1 MMFNNNRLLKFKNIL
16 GAALLA
22 TMTLMSCGKDDELSK
37 RENILEF
44 ETTTYSIPQSGEL
57 TMKIVTTAPVSSDVN
72 IPFTISGTAIPG
84 DDFDISADAFII
96 RAGSTIAEVKVT
108 AKPSFDLNKSFKAT
122 LGKIPSGINA
132 GNMLFTEVSIGP
144 KDILIYSFESRNLSM
159 TETVDVN
166 LTLTAAEG
174 PFISPTEMRIP
185 VELIPGTTT
194 AVEGV
199 HFSFD
204 GPKEFVVPAGKL
216 RATLK
221 LKFLKQEVGKTTI
234 ALRVAPKSNHFV
246 AGNYNRTNIK
256 IEGSNFSRL
265 KGTWKYK
272 AFTNRNWIIENIWG
286 MDDEALFPKNNTNDL
301 IIIDETTLKVQMTGD
316 LKNYFRTATITDKG
330 EVTERLQEA
339 GFPPPS
345 VKMQLVQLSTA
356 NVFFSTLKQKI
367 RSTDVGLRVFVESGK
382 DILEVTI
389 RDYEPTDFL
398 SNTYEMYNSF
408 GDVPVMKTMPL
419 RFHFERVN

>member
-1 MMFNNNRLLKFKNIL
+1 MFNNNRLLKFRNIL

-22 TMTLMSCGKDDELSK
+22 AVTLVSCGKDDELSK
-37 RENILEF
+37 RGNVLEF

-57 TMKIVTTAPVSSDVN
+57 VMKIVTTAPVSSDVS
-72 IPFTISGTAIPG
+72 IPFTISGTAEKGI
-84 DDFDISADAFII
+84 DFDLSASAFVIP
-96 RAGSTIAEVKVT
+96 AGSKIGEVKVT
-108 AKPSFDLNKSFKAT
+108 AKPSFDLNKSFKVV
-122 LGKIPSGINA
+122 LGSIPSGINA
-132 GNMLFTEVSIGP
+132 GNLLFTEVSIGP
-144 KDILIYSFESRNLSM
+144 KDILIYSFESQKLSM
-159 TETVDVN
+159 TENVDVN

-174 PFISPTEMRIP
+174 TFISPTEMRIP

-204 GPKEFVVPAGKL
+204 GLKEFVVPAGKL

-234 ALRVAPKSNHFV
+234 ALKVVPKNNHFV
-246 AGNYNRTNIK
+246 AGNFNRTNIT
-256 IEGSNFSRL
+256 IDGSNFSRL

-286 MDDEALFPKNNTNDL
+286 MDDEALFPKNNTDDL
-301 IIIDETTLKVQMTGD
+301 IIIDETTLNVQMTGD

-339 GFPPPS
+339 GFPPPA
-345 VKMQLVQLSTA
+345 VKMQLVQLSAA
-356 NVFFSTLKQKI
+356 NVFFSPLKQKI
-367 RSTDVGLRVFVESGK
+367 RSTELGFRVFVESGK
-382 DILEVTI
+382 DILEVTV

-398 SNTYEMYNSF
+398 SNTYEMYSSF
-408 GDVPVMKTMPL
+408 GDVPAMKTMPL

>member
-1 MMFNNNRLLKFKNIL
+1 MFNNNRLLKFRNIL
-16 GAALLA
+16 GATILA
-22 TMTLMSCGKDDELSK
+22 AVTFMSCGKDDELSK
-37 RENILEF
+37 RGNVLEF

-57 TMKIVTTAPVSSDVN
+57 IMKIVTTAPVSSDIS
-72 IPFTISGTAIPG
+72 IPFSIEGTAKPG
-84 DDFDISADAFII
+84 DDFDLSADAFVIP
-96 RAGSTIAEVKVT
+96 AGSKIGEVKVI
-108 AKPSFDLNKSFKAT
+108 AKASFDLNKSFKVV
-122 LGKIPSGINA
+122 LGNIPSGIKA

-144 KDILIYSFESRNLSM
+144 KDILIYSFESKNLSM
-159 TETVDVN
+159 TETVDIN

-174 PFISPTEMRIP
+174 NFVSPTEMRIP

-221 LKFLKQEVGKTTI
+221 LKFLKQEAGKTTI
-234 ALRVAPKSNHFV
+234 ALKIAPKNNHFV
-246 AGNYNRTNIK
+246 AGNFNRTNIT
-256 IEGSNFSRL
+256 IDGSNFSRL

-272 AFTNRNWIIENIWG
+272 SFTNRTWMIQNIWE
-286 MDDEALFPKNNTNDL
+286 DDETGFPISNANDL
-301 IIIDETTLKVQMTGD
+301 ITIDETTLNVQMTGD

-330 EVTERLQEA
+330 EVTERLQEV
-339 GFPPPS
+339 GFPPPA
-345 VKMQLVQLSTA
+345 VKMQLVQLSAA
-356 NVFFSTLKQKI
+356 NVFFSPLKQNV
-367 RSTDVGLRVFVESGK
+367 RSSEIGFRVFIENGK

-398 SNTYEMYNSF
+398 SNTYEFYKKY
-408 GDVPVMKTMPL
+408 GGEIPVMKSMPL
-419 RFHFERVN
+419 RFHFERIE